1 LCLAIP
7 RADQNA
13 LSSETFIILNIV
25 KYLGVMMD
33 SINDEIKIPE
43 ELAKEVPV
51 SDYTDKMSDLIPKI
65 SKFGA
70 VIINKDDEVM
80 GIIDKKAIEKIDLE
94 IPRSLSA
101 ERFVVRTP
109 KVNDQTALSDII
121 MYFYKSHSIA
131 LPYMVKGKVSKII
144 DRITLFKI
152 LLSRSDIKDVLV
164 KDIMS
169 TPMAVIDSKTD
180 IAKAKKVM
188 EDENMSTLGVLDDGK
203 FYGIITSED
212 IINNVVI
219 KERSPAIENN
229 KYSPSNIPVKD
240 YVNTNPVMIKES
252 GSVQDSVRLM
262 VENENKPIV
271 VTSGSQPIGIVTST
285 DILEYLTSNKK
296 EVSPSILISG
306 LDESTYI
313 YEDEILSEIKNFSYK
328 ISKIKDI
335 GIRYISATIKR
346 IGKSQYEVRM
356 KLLSEKYGSL
366 QVNYSDYRLERTLSE
381 ALEKLNDQI
390 LKAKEKSENVKDY
403 FKEI

>member
-1 LCLAIP
+1 
-7 RADQNA
+7 
-13 LSSETFIILNIV
+13 
-25 KYLGVMMD
+25 MD

-51 SDYTDKMSDLIPKI
+51 SDYTARMSDLIPKI

-70 VIINKDDEVM
+70 VIINKENETL
-80 GIIDKKAIEKIDLE
+80 GIIDKKSIEKIDLE
-94 IPRSLSA
+94 IPKTLSA
-101 ERFVVRTP
+101 EKFVVRTP
-109 KVNDQTALSDII
+109 KVNNKTTLSDII
-121 MYFYKSHSIA
+121 TYFYKSHSIA
-131 LPYMVKGKVSKII
+131 LPYEVNGKVNKIV
-144 DRITLFKI
+144 DRIILFKV
-152 LLSRSDIKDVLV
+152 LLSRNDIKDIFI

-169 TPMAVIDSKTD
+169 TPMVAIDSKTD

-188 EDENMSTLGVLDDGK
+188 EEENVSTLGVLEDGK

-219 KERSPAIENN
+219 KERSPGIEGQ

-240 YVNTNPVMIKES
+240 YVNINPIMIKENDNL
-252 GSVQDSVRLM
+252 QNSVRLM
-262 VENENKPIV
+262 VENENKPLV
-271 VTSGSQPIGIVTST
+271 VTSGNQPVGIVTST

-296 EVSPSILISG
+296 DIYPNILISG
-306 LDESTYI
+306 LDESNYI

-346 IGKSQYEVRM
+346 IGKSQYEVRL

-390 LKAKEKSENVKDY
+390 IKAKEKSENIKDY

>member
-1 LCLAIP
+1 
-7 RADQNA
+7 
-13 LSSETFIILNIV
+13 
-25 KYLGVMMD
+25 MD

-51 SDYTDKMSDLIPKI
+51 SDYTARMSDLIPKI

-70 VIINKDDEVM
+70 VIINKENETL
-80 GIIDKKAIEKIDLE
+80 GIIDKKSIEKIDLE
-94 IPRSLSA
+94 IPKTLSA
-101 ERFVVRTP
+101 EKFVVRTP
-109 KVNDQTALSDII
+109 KVNNKTTLSDII
-121 MYFYKSHSIA
+121 TYFYKSHSIA
-131 LPYMVKGKVSKII
+131 LPYEVNGKVNKIV
-144 DRITLFKI
+144 DRIILFKV
-152 LLSRSDIKDVLV
+152 LLSRNDIKDIFI

-169 TPMAVIDSKTD
+169 TPMVAIDSKTD

-188 EDENMSTLGVLDDGK
+188 EEENVSTLGVLEDGK

-219 KERSPAIENN
+219 KERSPGIEGQ

-240 YVNTNPVMIKES
+240 YVNINPIMIKENDNL
-252 GSVQDSVRLM
+252 QNSVRLM
-262 VENENKPIV
+262 VENENKPLV
-271 VTSGSQPIGIVTST
+271 VTSGNQPVGIVTST

-296 EVSPSILISG
+296 DIYPNILISG

-346 IGKSQYEVRM
+346 IGKSQYEVRL

-390 LKAKEKSENVKDY
+390 IKAKEKSENIKDY